1 MNQNIINARVTFR
14 NSPIHILEQFTIKDM
29 KKAYEQ
35 FKTDSGLDECVIIQ
49 TCNRIELFGK
59 SKTYDSE
66 KIKKTWATITG
77 LEKEAFNDNI
87 EFVENHDALHHLLK
101 LTSGLDS
108 MVLGEEQILG
118 QIKKSITSAREVKA
132 SGQHLNTL
140 FDKAIRMGTRIRNSS
155 GIGAGG
161 ISVGSMAVKLAEE
174 NIDELKTKKV
184 LLIGTGEVSTL
195 VAKSL
200 QRRGYAFD
208 VTSRTIGRSEM
219 FCETMGGNPIKFE
232 SVLSGF
238 DNYDVIFVA
247 STAPYFLVTNEKITE
262 AMKNKSEGMMILD
275 LSNPRT
281 VDEKVA
287 TIGGVKLMNLDQ
299 IAEMVEKN
307 MNARLNKVKS
317 VENIIREEVSVLEAS
332 MKRLDAEPL
341 VTDVFKNIENLREK
355 ELQKAL
361 QMLNEKDEKKIKI
374 IEELTKAV
382 VESIVS
388 TPMNNIRKASEQ
400 GNPDVVEL
408 AGKLF
413 DYKKQN
419 QVD

>member
-1 MNQNIINARVTFR
+1 MNQKIINARVTFR
-14 NSPIHILEQFTIKDM
+14 NSPIHILERFTIRDIEN
-29 KKAYEQ
+29 AYEQ
-35 FKTDSGLDECVIIQ
+35 FKRYSGLEECVIIQ

-59 SKTYDSE
+59 SKEYNMD
-66 KIKKTWATITG
+66 KIKKTWASITG
-77 LEKEAFNDNI
+77 LEEDAFRENM
-87 EFVENHDALHHLLK
+87 ETVENRDALHHLLK

-118 QIKKSITSAREVKA
+118 QIKSSITSARSVKA

-140 FDKAIRMGTRIRNSS
+140 FDKAIRIGTRIRNSS
-155 GIGAGG
+155 GISKGG

-200 QRRGYAFD
+200 NRRGYDFA
-208 VTSRTIGRSEM
+208 VTSRTINRSRA
-219 FCETMGGNPIKFE
+219 FCETMGGTPLKFE
-232 SVLSGF
+232 EVLSGF
-238 DNYDVIFVA
+238 ERFDVLFVA
-247 STAPYFLVTNEKITE
+247 TTAPYFLVTFDRITKAIKE
-262 AMKNKSEGMMILD
+262 RKNGMMILD

-287 TIGGVKLMNLDQ
+287 TISGIKLMNLDQ

-307 MNARLNKVKS
+307 MKARLNKVKT
-317 VENIIREEVSVLEAS
+317 VEDIINEEVHVLEAS

-341 VTDVFKNIENLREK
+341 VKDVFKNIDLLREK

-361 QMLNEKDEKKIKI
+361 QMLDETDDKKIKI

-388 TPMNNIRKASEQ
+388 TPMNNLRKASEQ
-400 GNPDVVEL
+400 GKPDIVEI

-413 DYKKQN
+413 DYKTQSKL
-419 QVD
+419 D

>member
-14 NSPIHILEQFTIKDM
+14 NSPIHILEQFTIKDIEN
-29 KKAYEQ
+29 AYEQ
-35 FKTDSGLDECVIIQ
+35 FKKHSELDECVIIQ

-59 SKTYDSE
+59 SSTHNLD
-66 KIKKTWATITG
+66 KIKKTWASIAG
-77 LEKEAFNDNI
+77 LEEDTFNENI
-87 EFVENHDALHHLLK
+87 EFVENQEALHHLLK

-118 QIKKSITSAREVKA
+118 QIKNSITSARNIKA

-140 FDKAIRMGTRIRNSS
+140 FDKAIRIGTRIRNSS
-155 GIGAGG
+155 GIGRGG

-174 NIDELKTKKV
+174 NIDELKTKKT

-208 VTSRTIGRSEM
+208 VTSRTIGRSQT

-232 SVLSGF
+232 EVLSGF
-238 DNYDVIFVA
+238 DNYDVLFVA
-247 STAPYFLVTNEKITE
+247 TTAPYFLVTYEKITE
-262 AMKNKSEGMMILD
+262 AMNNKNKGIMILD

-307 MNARLNKVKS
+307 MNARLNKVKTI
-317 VENIIREEVSVLEAS
+317 ENIISEEVSILEAS

-341 VTDVFKNIENLREK
+341 VKDVFKNIEHLREK
-355 ELQKAL
+355 ELRKAL
-361 QMLNEKDEKKIKI
+361 QMLDEKDERKIKI

-400 GNPDVVEL
+400 GKPDVVDL
-408 AGKLF
+408 ASKLF
-413 DYKKQN
+413 DYKKHN
-419 QVD
+419 QTD